1 MAGRSRTEA
10 FGFTAE
16 ARGKRRISRRKANRC
31 FLRVF
36 LRVLSVSAVISCLA
50 SAQTLDQ
57 AEKLWKARDYN
68 GANDVFKVLV
78 DREPNNALYRVRWG
92 RMYLEHFQPADAAD
106 LFEEALKIDPTN
118 AGAMLGKALIAAEE
132 YGGNAAALARKA
144 LDADP
149 KLVEAQELLARLA
162 LEDDN
167 RPKAAEEAKQA
178 LAIDPNS
185 SAAKA
190 VLASLDWLAD
200 KKETQWD
207 PKDARGY
214 ELAAHFFI
222 LNRRYD
228 EAIALYRKAV
238 ALDPNLYSALSQLG
252 ITLMRLGY
260 AEEAYTDLATCY
272 DNHFRDAATVNSL
285 RLLDTEKDYVT
296 FLTPETVL
304 KVDKR
309 EADALHPYFEAE
321 MKRDIAD
328 YQKKYNFHL
337 PKPVEVQVY
346 HNHEDFAVRTLG
358 LPGLGALGVTF
369 GYAIAIDSPSG
380 RPPGE
385 FHWASTLR
393 HEMSHVFTLE
403 MTNFHVP
410 RWFTEGLAVH
420 EETAA
425 SPEWGDRLGPEEIS
439 AISNHRLLPVAE
451 LDRGFVHPV
460 SPVQVVVS
468 YFQAGKICDYI
479 NQKFGWNTL
488 LAMLKDFGQGEDTA
502 EVIRKELKMAPA
514 DFDKEF
520 LASVDTEYKKQV
532 DNFGKWREGV
542 KTVNELMRNKDY
554 AAAIKTGTEVRD
566 LYPDFVEAGNAYE
579 ALAKAYEGK
588 GDKAGAMAE
597 LDRYVHIGGRNP
609 DTLMQL
615 AAMLSEAG
623 KQTEA
628 AAVLER
634 LNYIYPMA
642 PEMHQRLGELL
653 LQQGKAADAVREFK
667 VLLAEHPQDAAQ
679 AHYDLARAYKE
690 NHQVEPAKEE
700 SVAAL
705 EVAPGFRP
713 AQKLLLELSE
723 DDKGTTAVPVKK

>member
-1 MAGRSRTEA
+1 
-10 FGFTAE
+10 
-16 ARGKRRISRRKANRC
+16 
-31 FLRVF
+31 
-36 LRVLSVSAVISCLA
+36 
-50 SAQTLDQ
+50 
-57 AEKLWKARDYN
+57 
-68 GANDVFKVLV
+68 
-78 DREPNNALYRVRWG
+78 
-92 RMYLEHFQPADAAD
+92 
-106 LFEEALKIDPTN
+106 
-118 AGAMLGKALIAAEE
+118 
-132 YGGNAAALARKA
+132 
-144 LDADP
+144 
-149 KLVEAQELLARLA
+149 
-162 LEDDN
+162 
-167 RPKAAEEAKQA
+167 
-178 LAIDPNS
+178 
-185 SAAKA
+185 
-190 VLASLDWLAD
+190 
-200 KKETQWD
+200 
-207 PKDARGY
+207 
-214 ELAAHFFI
+214 
-222 LNRRYD
+222 
-228 EAIALYRKAV
+228 
-238 ALDPNLYSALSQLG
+238 
-252 ITLMRLGY
+252 
-260 AEEAYTDLATCY
+260 
-272 DNHFRDAATVNSL
+272 
-285 RLLDTEKDYVT
+285 
-296 FLTPETVL
+296 
-304 KVDKR
+304 
-309 EADALHPYFEAE
+309 
-321 MKRDIAD
+321 
-328 YQKKYNFHL
+328 
-337 PKPVEVQVY
+337 
-346 HNHEDFAVRTLG
+346 
-358 LPGLGALGVTF
+358 
-369 GYAIAIDSPSG
+369 
-380 RPPGE
+380 
-385 FHWASTLR
+385 
-393 HEMSHVFTLE
+393 
-403 MTNFHVP
+403 
-410 RWFTEGLAVH
+410 
-420 EETAA
+420 
-425 SPEWGDRLGPEEIS
+425 
-439 AISNHRLLPVAE
+439 VAE

-488 LAMLKDFGQGEDTA
+488 LAMLKDFGQGDDTA
-502 EVIRKELKMAPA
+502 DVIRKELKMEPA

-532 DNFGKWREGV
+532 DNFGKWREGI

-609 DTLMQL
+609 DTLMRL

-623 KQTEA
+623 KKTEA

-723 DDKGTTAVPVKK
+723 DEKGTTAVPVKK